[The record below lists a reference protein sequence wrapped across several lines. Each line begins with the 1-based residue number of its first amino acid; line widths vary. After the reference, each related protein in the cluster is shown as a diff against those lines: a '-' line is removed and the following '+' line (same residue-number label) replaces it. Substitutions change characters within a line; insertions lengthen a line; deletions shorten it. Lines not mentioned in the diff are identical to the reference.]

1 MSYLVLARKYR
12 PQTFSEIVGQEHI
25 VTTIKN
31 ALKSG
36 KVWHAYIFSGMRG
49 TGKTTTA
56 RVLAKAVNCL
66 SPTADFE
73 PCNKCQNCI
82 EITQGNCMDVIEID
96 AASNRGIDDIRT
108 LRESVKYVPVNCKYK
123 VYIIDEAHQITDAAF
138 NALLKTLEEPPTYVM
153 FILATTEFN
162 SLPLTIISRCQVFHF
177 RPLPANV
184 IFEQLKKIVKLENK
198 ENKITDDALK
208 LISEAAS
215 GSVRDGLSLLDQV
228 MSFTEIHNVV
238 DVNLV
243 RQIFGS
249 TPTEVIKNYVNLL
262 IEGNPKKILEYI
274 NEIYFSGVDLLQ
286 FAKDLLE
293 FFNSL
298 LYAKVGSETVQ
309 QTEVADF
316 INSFS
321 LTQIISFIQQLTRL
335 VEEIRR
341 TDFPKTIFEIYSLRL
356 TKNYVEID
364 EIIKTLE
371 STTQPVEPL
380 KTVPTLDTSTT
391 KIRDDTKTSDI
402 SQSITTQQLQEVQD
416 IETLWEKILEKI
428 KNEKPLLY
436 PSFEQSEISFCDNTL
451 TIFLPNEYIKTV
463 VEIQNV
469 NLEKIIEEITNKK
482 IKVCYTVS
490 TQKKIVL
497 GETLQEEK
505 TTQQP
510 QKVLTIKPK
519 KQKVVDPIVEKIAA
533 MFQGKIIQQDKPE
546 ETNITKEN

>member
-371 STTQPVEPL
+371 STTQPVGPL

-402 SQSITTQQLQEVQD
+402 SQSITTQQPQEVQD

-428 KNEKPLLY
+428 RNEKPLLY

>member
-249 TPTEVIKNYVNLL
+249 TPAEVIKNYVNLL

-380 KTVPTLDTSTT
+380 KT
-391 KIRDDTKTSDI
+391 SDI

-428 KNEKPLLY
+428 RNEKPLLY